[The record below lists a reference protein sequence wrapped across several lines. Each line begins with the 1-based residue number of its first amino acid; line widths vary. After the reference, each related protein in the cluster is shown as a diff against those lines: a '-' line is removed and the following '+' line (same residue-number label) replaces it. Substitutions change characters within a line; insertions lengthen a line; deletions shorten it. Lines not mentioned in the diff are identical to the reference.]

1 MFENYTAAHSN
12 FPIWRLHVPLSVI
25 EENFTAKDFSV
36 IHEQLAESQNGLTD
50 LHLILFVISQKA
62 VDRDDVKHVIN
73 MLTSTE
79 TDDANM
85 SEVASELLTFAHHQ
99 SLLPKTCLH

>member
-1 MFENYTAAHSN
+1 MNNRYILFANYTATHSN
-12 FPIWRLHVPLSVI
+12 FRISRLRAPLSVI

-36 IHEQLAESQNGLTD
+36 IHEQFAESQNGLTN
-50 LHLILFVISQKA
+50 LHSLLSVISQTA
-62 VDRDDVKHVIN
+62 VDRDDVKHAIN

-85 SEVASELLTFAHHQ
+85 SEVATE
-99 SLLPKTCLH
+99 